1 MMYNKHVT
9 HLDERDFFLQLE
21 MQLGFSPAWVS
32 FSAHCVVDMHDGA
45 QGEESE
51 LWVNKIRHLIHCFGV
66 TSVLTVNCLIR

>member
-1 MMYNKHVT
+1 MMYNNMWLILMK
-9 HLDERDFFLQLE
+9 RDFFLQLE

-51 LWVNKIRHLIHCFGV
+51 LWVNKIRHLVHCFGV
-66 TSVLTVNCLIR
+66 TLVLTVNCLIC